1 MTIERMCALAA
12 VSRASYYRYC
22 GPKRDADEEE
32 SRLRDAIQQAAIGNR
47 QYGYRRITHALR
59 AQGWD
64 INHKRVARLMR
75 EDNLLAIRKRRF
87 VRQTTNSK
95 HDFEVAINVARR
107 LTCTAVNQLW
117 VADITYVRLGRVDVF
132 LAVVMDAFSRKIVGW
147 NLGPKL
153 ITELALTALKN
164 AIESR
169 QPAPGLIHHSDRG
182 VQYASATYLDL
193 LLQHGMIPSMSRPGN
208 PYDNAKCERFMK
220 TLKQEEIR
228 CFEYKDMEDLRAHLS
243 VFFDRYYNAAR
254 LHSALG
260 YQSPDEFESQAAAA
274 SAKSEVPRA
283 PSMSFS
289 RHEEI
294 YPPDVRPSLQVTGAA
309 NRPLLPLRFG

>member
-1 MTIERMCALAA
+1 MTIERMCILAA
-12 VSRASYYRYC
+12 VSRAGYYRYC
-22 GPKRDADEEE
+22 GPQPDADEEE
-32 SRLRDAIQQAAIGNR
+32 SRLRDAIQRAAIENR
-47 QYGYRRITHALR
+47 HYGYRRITHALR

-64 INHKRVARLMR
+64 VNHKRVARLMR
-75 EDNLLAIRKRRF
+75 EDKLLAIRKRRF
-87 VRQTTNSK
+87 VPQTTNSK

-153 ITELALTALKN
+153 ITDLALTALKT

-182 VQYASATYLDL
+182 VQYASAAYVDL

-208 PYDNAKCERFMK
+208 PYDNAKCERFMR

-228 CFEYKDMEDLRAHLS
+228 CFEYKDMEDLRAHLD
-243 VFFDRYYNAAR
+243 VFFDRYYNATR

-260 YQSPDEFESQAAAA
+260 YRSPDEFERHMAA
-274 SAKSEVPRA
+274 STKPEIPRA

-294 YPPDVRPSLQVTGAA
+294 YPPDVRP
-309 NRPLLPLRFG
+309 

>member
-1 MTIERMCALAA
+1 MTVERMCTLAA
-12 VSRASYYRYC
+12 VSRASYYRAG
-22 GPKRDADEEE
+22 GPKPDADEEE
-32 SRLRDAIQQAAIGNR
+32 SRLRDAIQRAAIENR
-47 QYGYRRITHALR
+47 HYGYRRITYALR
-59 AQGWD
+59 AQGWA

-87 VRQTTNSK
+87 VPQTTNSK

-132 LAVVMDAFSRKIVGW
+132 VAVVMDAFSRKILGW
-147 NLGPKL
+147 NLGPSL
-153 ITELALTALKN
+153 ITDLALTALEN

-182 VQYASATYLDL
+182 VQYASATYVDL
-193 LLQHGMIPSMSRPGN
+193 LLQHSMIPSMSRPAN
-208 PYDNAKCERFMK
+208 PYDNAKCERFMR

-228 CFEYKDMEDLRAHLS
+228 CFEYKDMEDLRAHLG
-243 VFFDRYYNAAR
+243 VFFDRYYNATR

-260 YQSPDEFESQAAAA
+260 YRSPDEFERHMAAAA
-274 SAKSEVPRA
+274 KPLIQPA
-283 PSMSFS
+283 PGMSFL

-294 YPPDVRPSLQVTGAA
+294 YPPDVRP
-309 NRPLLPLRFG
+309 

>member
-1 MTIERMCALAA
+1 MTIERMCTLAA

-22 GPKRDADEEE
+22 VPKPDADEED
-32 SRLRDAIQQAAIGNR
+32 SRLRDAIQRAALASR

-59 AQGWD
+59 AQGW
-64 INHKRVARLMR
+64 IVNHKRVARLMR
-75 EDNLLAIRKRRF
+75 QDNLLAIRRRRF
-87 VRQTTNSK
+87 VPQTTNSE
-95 HDFEVAINVARR
+95 HDFDVAINVARR
-107 LTCTAVNQLW
+107 LTPTAANQLW
-117 VADITYVRLGRVDVF
+117 VADLTYVRLGCVDVF
-132 LAVVMDAFSRKIVGW
+132 VAVVMDAFSRKIVGW

-153 ITELALTALKN
+153 TTDLALTALRT

-182 VQYASATYLDL
+182 VQYASATYVDL
-193 LLQHGMIPSMSRPGN
+193 LLRYSMIPSMSRPGN

-228 CFEYKDMEDLRAHLS
+228 CFEYRDLEDLRANLS
-243 VFFDRYYNAAR
+243 IFFDRYYNAAR

-260 YQSPDEFESQAAAA
+260 YRSPDEFERQVAA
-274 SAKSEVPRA
+274 STKPEIPRA
-283 PSMSFS
+283 PSMSFR

-294 YPPDVRPSLQVTGAA
+294 YPPDVRP
-309 NRPLLPLRFG
+309 